1 MAPKMLTILNRAKM
15 CQLALAALLITLP
28 VVSAPQAG
36 AFEPG
41 QEVRATVFCFDLLPV
56 MEFAELTAVGER
68 AQANASIQ
76 AYTVAGDCVWVNVPV
91 PVTLDRVLR
100 PAGKGFDA
108 DIWSGLWR
116 GVPVYMTAPGHDG
129 I

>member
-1 MAPKMLTILNRAKM
+1 MKVNGPKV
-15 CQLALAALLITLP
+15 CHLALAALLAVLP

-91 PVTLDRVLR
+91 PVTLDRIMR
-100 PAGKGFDA
+100 PAGKGFSA

-116 GVPVYMTAPGHDG
+116 GVPVYMTATASEMGA
-129 I
+129 